1 MKHEKIGIGEILKK
15 EREKR
20 GLSLSDIARETLIRE
35 FYLEQIENDDFPRY
49 DGYIAAYIRKYAE
62 ALGIDPEPLVKKY
75 KELFP
80 EEVHP
85 ELTNEEKVKAKS
97 PFVISVV
104 IVIAILSLTAIFTYA
119 HLKRPSIPANNNNN
133 TETPV
138 QENKPSENKPPVSEQ
153 TSSEKKNS
161 GGEEQKKQEGIKV
174 TVTVDAKCWLGVTI
188 DGKYT
193 QVMLYKGQSKTFV
206 GKKYIKILYGNAM
219 HAYVT
224 VNGKDEGVVSKNK
237 KVVEVEYKAP

>member
-1 MKHEKIGIGEILKK
+1 MNPKIGDVLKK
-15 EREKR
+15 ERKKQ
-20 GLSLSDIARETLIRE
+20 GFSISDVAKKTLIRE
-35 FYLEQIENDDFPRY
+35 FYLEQIEDNDFPRY

-62 ALGIDPEPLVKKY
+62 ALGLDPEPLVSAY

-85 ELTNEEKVKAKS
+85 ELASEERVKERF
-97 PFVISVV
+97 PFVISV
-104 IVIAILSLTAIFTYA
+104 IVVAIILLLTVFFTYV
-119 HLKRPSIPANNNNN
+119 HLKKRPTPPADNNK

-138 QENKPSENKPPVSEQ
+138 QKNP
-153 TSSEKKNS
+153 SEKKS
-161 GGEEQKKQEGIKV
+161 SAEQEQKKQEGVKV

-193 QVMLYKGQSKTFV
+193 QVMLYKGQSKTFT

-224 VNGKDEGVVSKNK
+224 VNGKDKGIVSKNK
-237 KVVEVEYKAP
+237 RVVEVEYKAQ

>member
-1 MKHEKIGIGEILKK
+1 MNPKIGDVLKK
-15 EREKR
+15 EREKQ
-20 GLSLSDIARETLIRE
+20 GLSISDVAKKTLIRE
-35 FYLEQIENDDFPRY
+35 FYLEQIEDNDFPRY

-62 ALGIDPEPLVKKY
+62 ALGLNPEPLVSAY

-85 ELTNEEKVKAKS
+85 ELASEERVKERF
-97 PFVISVV
+97 PFVISVIVVV
-104 IVIAILSLTAIFTYA
+104 IILLLTVFFTYV
-119 HLKRPSIPANNNNN
+119 HLKKRPAPPADNNK
-133 TETPV
+133 TEIPV
-138 QENKPSENKPPVSEQ
+138 QKNPSENKPPVSNQ
-153 TSSEKKNS
+153 TPSEKKS
-161 GGEEQKKQEGIKV
+161 SAEQEQKKQEGVKV

-193 QVMLYKGQSKTFV
+193 QVMLYKGQSKTFT

-224 VNGKDEGVVSKNK
+224 VNGKDKGVVSKNK
-237 KVVEVEYKAP
+237 RVVEVEYKAQ